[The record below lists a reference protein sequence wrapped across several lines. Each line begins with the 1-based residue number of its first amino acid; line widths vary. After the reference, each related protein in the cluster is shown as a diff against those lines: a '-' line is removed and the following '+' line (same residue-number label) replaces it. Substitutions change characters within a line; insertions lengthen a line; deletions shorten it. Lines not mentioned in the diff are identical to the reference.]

1 MSDINKEKKEYVQ
14 NTIACRGKREVDRE
28 LVRVMPRAVL
38 PFTRIARL
46 STICRKFLL
55 AGRFEIRV
63 AFFRVEKIR
72 RTRIFQGFP
81 RGFASGKKRNDM
93 ASVES
98 YLSDFAT
105 LSDCFRGRR
114 LDLIERD
121 FW

>member
-1 MSDINKEKKEYVQ
+1 
-14 NTIACRGKREVDRE
+14 
-28 LVRVMPRAVL
+28 MPRTVL
-38 PFTRIARL
+38 PFTRTARL

-72 RTRIFQGFP
+72 RTRIFQGSP
-81 RGFASGKKRNDM
+81 REFASGKKRNDM
-93 ASVES
+93 TNVES

-114 LDLIERD
+114 LNLIERN
-121 FW
+121 F

>member
-1 MSDINKEKKEYVQ
+1 MSG
-14 NTIACRGKREVDRE
+14 T
-28 LVRVMPRAVL
+28 VL
-38 PFTRIARL
+38 PFTGIARL

-72 RTRIFQGFP
+72 RTRIFQDFP
-81 RGFASGKKRNDM
+81 REFASRKKRNDM
-93 ASVES
+93 TSVES

-114 LDLIERD
+114 LDLIEHD
-121 FW
+121 F